1 VLSAK
6 GETKMKKFHR
16 TQEMAS
22 PFQTRGESKPPAKA
36 FLSGLF
42 LGGLAGAGAMLLFAP
57 RSGKRT
63 RARIQHQVEDLRDQV
78 TEGMEDAEEEV
89 LAQARRVAAN
99 VRETMKEMQHGGHAI
114 FER

>member
-1 VLSAK
+1 
-6 GETKMKKFHR
+6 MKKVHR
-16 TQEMAS
+16 TQETVMPS
-22 PFQTRGESKPPAKA
+22 QTRREAKPLANA

-42 LGGLAGAGAMLLFAP
+42 LGGLAGAGAMLLLAP

-99 VRETMKEMQHGGHAI
+99 VRGKMKEMQHGGHVL
-114 FER
+114 FEK